1 MTRILST
8 KGAPPY
14 PKYLV
19 IGCNGRIEIVD
30 HAFSLTEAT
39 LRVEKEDACYV
50 LKILRIKEGED
61 LVIFDIEEVPVPV
74 SVQQPVPVS
83 RPVKEV
89 PPPPSPVAVPPA
101 RPARGSRPPPV
112 ELL

>member
-14 PKYLV
+14 PKFLV
-19 IGCNGRIEIVD
+19 LGCNGRIEIVD

-61 LVIFDIEEVPVPV
+61 LAIFDIEEVPV
-74 SVQQPVPVS
+74 SVVPVS
-83 RPVKEV
+83 PLPVPLPVE
-89 PPPPSPVAVPPA
+89 PPSVPSVKVPSV
-101 RPARGSRPPPV
+101 PRGTRPPPV